1 MIFSKLA
8 EVDNENDDFNVNHNF
23 RNDGLDSNGSS
34 FASSEEGRR
43 NGAPMNGAINWDYFT
58 DWGPSFEKLVGVFK
72 DIASLPDGDETT
84 NSNMDCRTETEEY
97 V

>member
-1 MIFSKLA
+1 L
-8 EVDNENDDFNVNHNF
+8 H
-23 RNDGLDSNGSS
+23 
-34 FASSEEGRR
+34 SEEDRR

-84 NSNMDCRTETEEY
+84 NSNKRSLHLGQNRFYLFHFHTQTLNK
-97 V
+97 